1 METIRDKMYTLR
13 QSDSGDAEF
22 AYEVVKV
29 TMRDYAIQTWGTWL
43 DKESKIAAKVD
54 TESGKIKIIYIE
66 NEKAGTLQLERRKNE
81 IFINQI
87 YLLPSFQSKGVGRD
101 IVNDL
106 KKMARDEKTPL
117 KLSVLQVNPAKEFYI
132 KNGFEIEKETQE
144 RVYMQYV
151 P

>member
-1 METIRDKMYTLR
+1 METLRDKMYTLR
-13 QSDSGDAEF
+13 KSDAGDAEF

-43 DKESKIAAKVD
+43 DEESKIAAMVD
-54 TESGKIKIIYIE
+54 TESGKIQIIYIE
-66 NEKAGTLQLERRKNE
+66 NEKAGVLQLEKRKDE

-106 KKMARDEKTPL
+106 KKMARDENTPL
-117 KLSVLQVNPAKEFYI
+117 KVSVLQVNPAKEFYI

-144 RVYMQYV
+144 RAYMQYV

>member
-1 METIRDKMYTLR
+1 METIRDKRYTLR
-13 QSDSGDAEF
+13 QADFRDAEF

-43 DKESKIAAKVD
+43 DKESKIAATID
-54 TESGKIKIIYIE
+54 TESGKIEIIYIN
-66 NEKAGTLQLERRKNE
+66 NEKAGTLQLEKRKHE

-87 YLLPSFQSKGVGRD
+87 YLLPSFQNKGVGRD
-101 IVNDL
+101 IINDL

-117 KLSVLQVNPAKEFYI
+117 KLTVLQVNPAKEFYI
-132 KNGFEIEKETQE
+132 KNGFKIEKETQE
-144 RVYMQYV
+144 RVYMYYA